1 MRKLYEVK
9 KGAISIQ
16 LEKAVTRVSFSFDM
30 GTSPNRYA
38 LQNTKFLRETDGA
51 VSIAAY
57 DKFLELLLQLRL
69 SPSTEL
75 LVNGPS
81 SSTLLIYISNT
92 LGISPNGRQFLLA
105 RQYFQ
110 S

>member
-1 MRKLYEVK
+1 MMK
-9 KGAISIQ
+9 KS
-16 LEKAVTRVSFSFDM
+16 LEIVNLMQRARAH
-30 GTSPNRYA
+30 YIEY
-38 LQNTKFLRETDGA
+38 KFLRETDGA

-57 DKFLELLLQLRL
+57 DKFLVLLFQLSL
-69 SPSTEL
+69 SPSTEP

-81 SSTLLIYISNT
+81 SSTLLIYSSNT